1 MTDLRRTF
9 LNFFPRE
16 KYIRKLVD
24 ALITCDDDDDDGDD
38 DDDDDDDTGNKIWQ
52 EVE

>member
-16 KYIRKLVD
+16 KYIRKFVD
-24 ALITCDDDDDDGDD
+24 AFITYNEMLIYDDDIYDGVLGD
-38 DDDDDDDTGNKIWQ
+38 GHEKEI
-52 EVE
+52 